1 MPGKSIRFVLL
12 ALGIPLILMLAVDGP
27 SYGGNT
33 ADLTVTASIKG
44 SCNITNSPLL
54 DFGTLDPDTF
64 IGMATRTELWF
75 KCTSGTEYRVELDNG
90 RNHNGSNRC
99 MKHETASD
107 TIGYYLDPCP
117 DGKASGNSENCF
129 ITGTIPS
136 GFIQGKSRGKYTDT
150 VTVTLTALD

>member
-1 MPGKSIRFVLL
+1 M
-12 ALGIPLILMLAVDGP
+12 DGL

-33 ADLTVTASIKG
+33 ADLTVTVNIKG

-54 DFGTLDPDTF
+54 DFGALDPDGF
-64 IGMATRTELWF
+64 IGMATTAELWF
-75 KCTSGTEYRVELDNG
+75 KCTSGTQYRVGLDNG
-90 RNHNGSNRC
+90 RNHNGSYRC

-117 DGKASGNSENCF
+117 DGKASGNGEYCH

-150 VTVTLTALD
+150 VIVTLTAID